1 MNDIP
6 KDKPKK
12 KKGFLGRLL
21 GSNDKPKPLSEDATY
36 RGWLN
41 VITKSDEDTAKQGVS
56 DDEHTKFMNYYTG
69 SKEYQKAKETKAKGG
84 MIDKYKK
91 GGSVSKKKK
100 KKPRGVGVA
109 KRGW

>member
-1 MNDIP
+1 M
-6 KDKPKK
+6 
-12 KKGFLGRLL
+12 
-21 GSNDKPKPLSEDATY
+21 NDKPKPLSEDATY

-56 DDEHTKFMNYYTG
+56 KEDHKRFMDYYTG
-69 SKEYQKAKETKAKGG
+69 TGENQKAKETKAKRGI
-84 MIDKYKK
+84 IDKYKK

-100 KKPRGVGVA
+100 KKPRGVGIA